1 MNKKLHTFRYVLAD
15 YISALIAW
23 CIFFTYRKYT
33 VSPFVF
39 DQFDE
44 LVLNDK
50 NLYIGIAVIPIY
62 WLILYAF
69 SGYYRK
75 IFRKSRLKELEQTLI
90 VTFFGTIILFFA
102 IILDDMI
109 ISYRNYIE
117 YYLFLYGTHFILT
130 YIPRFTVTTITVR
143 KIHRG
148 IIGFNTVLIGND
160 EIATEIFLRAK
171 KQNVQSGNKFLGYV
185 YISADKP
192 HRISE
197 YLPCLGSI
205 EELKDIIVKHEI
217 EEVIIAVQN
226 GKRKYIEQIFSV
238 IENSDVVIKIIPQI
252 QDILL
257 GSVKM
262 TSVLQE
268 PLIQIYQ
275 DLMPE
280 WQKQIKRVL
289 DIAMSVVAIIA
300 LIPVYLFLAWSVKR
314 SSKGPIIYKQERIG
328 HRGKPFYI
336 FKFRSMYLDSEKDGP
351 QLSSQEDSRITPFG
365 KFMRKTRMDELPQF
379 FNVLRGEMALVGPRP
394 ERQYY
399 IDQIVKVA
407 PHYRLLHRI
416 KPGITSWGQVKY
428 GYAENVDQMVERL
441 KYDLVYLE
449 NMSLQMDIKIMIH
462 TTLIVLQGRGK

>member
-1 MNKKLHTFRYVLAD
+1 MNKKLHTFRYVLFD
-15 YISALIAW
+15 YFSALVAW

-33 VSPFVF
+33 VSPFLF
-39 DQFDE
+39 EQFDE
-44 LVLNDK
+44 LVLSDK

-62 WLILYAF
+62 WLLLYTF

-75 IFRKSRLKELEQTLI
+75 IYRKSRLKELEQTLI
-90 VTFFGTIILFFA
+90 ATFFGTLILFFA

-117 YYLFLYGTHFILT
+117 YYLFLYATHFVLT
-130 YIPRFTVTTITVR
+130 YLPRFIITTRTVR

-160 EIATEIFLRAK
+160 QIATEIYLRAK

-185 YISADKP
+185 FISSETP
-192 HRISE
+192 HPISE
-197 YLPCLGSI
+197 YMPCLGSI
-205 EELKDIIVKHEI
+205 DELKEIIKKHDI

-238 IENSDVVIKIIPQI
+238 IENSNVVIKIIPQI

-280 WQKQIKRVL
+280 WQKQIKRFM
-289 DIAMSVVAIIA
+289 DISLSILAII
-300 LIPVYLFLAWSVKR
+300 LLLPLYIFLALGVKR
-314 SSKGPIIYKQERIG
+314 SSKGPVLYKQERIG
-328 HRGKPFYI
+328 HLGKPFYI
-336 FKFRSMYLDSEKDGP
+336 FKFRSMFLNSEEDGP
-351 QLSSQEDSRITPFG
+351 QLSSKEDCRITSFG
-365 KFMRKTRMDELPQF
+365 KIMRKTRLDELPQF
-379 FNVLRGEMALVGPRP
+379 FNVLRGDMALVGPRP
-394 ERQYY
+394 ERQFY

-428 GYAENVDQMVERL
+428 GYAENVEEMVERL

-449 NMSLQMDIKIMIH
+449 NMSLQMDIKILIH
-462 TTLIVLQGRGK
+462 TVLIVLQGRGK

>member
-1 MNKKLHTFRYVLAD
+1 MNKKLHSFRYVLVD
-15 YISALIAW
+15 YFSALVAW

-33 VSPFVF
+33 VSPFLF
-39 DQFDE
+39 EQFDE

-62 WLILYAF
+62 WLLLYTF

-75 IFRKSRLKELEQTLI
+75 IYRKSRLKELEQTLI
-90 VTFFGTIILFFA
+90 ATFFGTIILFFA

-117 YYLFLYGTHFILT
+117 YYLFLYVTHFVLT
-130 YIPRFTVTTITVR
+130 YLPRFIITTMTVR

-148 IIGFNTVLIGND
+148 VIGFNTVLIGND
-160 EIATEIFLRAK
+160 QIATEIYLRAK
-171 KQNVQSGNKFLGYV
+171 KQNVQSGNNFVGYV
-185 YISADKP
+185 FITPEKP
-192 HRISE
+192 HPISE
-197 YLPCLGSI
+197 YMPCLGSI
-205 EELKDIIVKHEI
+205 DELKRIIKEYDV

-226 GKRKYIEQIFSV
+226 GKRKHIEQIFSV
-238 IENSDVVIKIIPQI
+238 IENSNVVIKIIPQI

-280 WQKQIKRVL
+280 WQKQIKRFM
-289 DIAMSVVAIIA
+289 DIFLSVTAIIF
-300 LIPVYLFLAWSVKR
+300 LLPLYLFLALGVKR
-314 SSKGPIIYKQERIG
+314 SSKGPILYKQERIG
-328 HRGKPFYI
+328 HLGKPFYI
-336 FKFRSMYLDSEKDGP
+336 FKFRSMFLNSEQDGP
-351 QLSSQEDSRITPFG
+351 QLSSKDDSRITTFG
-365 KFMRKTRMDELPQF
+365 KIMRKTRLDELPQF
-379 FNVLRGEMALVGPRP
+379 FNVLRGDMSLVGPRP
-394 ERQYY
+394 ERQFY
-399 IDQIVKVA
+399 IDQIVKIA

-428 GYAENVDQMVERL
+428 GYAENVEEMVERL

-449 NMSLQMDIKIMIH
+449 NMSLQMDIKILIH
-462 TTLIVLQGRGK
+462 TVLIVLQGRGT

>member
-1 MNKKLHTFRYVLAD
+1 MNKKLHTFRYVIFD
-15 YISALIAW
+15 YLSALITW

-33 VSPFVF
+33 ISPFVF

-44 LVLNDK
+44 LVLQDK
-50 NLYIGIAVIPIY
+50 NFYIGIAIIPIY
-62 WLILYAF
+62 WLIIYTF

-75 IFRKSRLKELEQTLI
+75 IYRKSRLKELEQTLI
-90 VTFFGTIILFFA
+90 VTFFGTLVLFFA

-117 YYLFLYGTHFILT
+117 YYLFLFSTHFLLT
-130 YIPRFTVTTITVR
+130 YIPRFITTTSTVR
-143 KIHRG
+143 KIHKG
-148 IIGFNTVLIGND
+148 IIGFNTVLIGSD
-160 EIATEIFLRAK
+160 EIATEIYLRAK
-171 KQNVQSGNKFLGYV
+171 KQNVQSGNKYIGYV
-185 YISADKP
+185 FLSPEKP
-192 HRISE
+192 QPIDE
-197 YLPCLGSI
+197 FLPCLGSI
-205 EELKDIIVKHEI
+205 DDLKKIIHEHEI

-238 IENSDVVIKIIPQI
+238 IEDSNVVIKIIPQI

-289 DIAMSVVAIIA
+289 DIVLSVIAIII
-300 LIPVYLFLAWSVKR
+300 LLPVYLFLALGVIR
-314 SSKGPIIYKQERIG
+314 SSKGPILYKQERIG
-328 HRGKPFYI
+328 HRGKPFNIY
-336 FKFRSMYLDSEKDGP
+336 KFRSMYLDSEKDGP
-351 QLSSQEDSRITPFG
+351 QLSSKEDCRITPFG
-365 KFMRKTRMDELPQF
+365 KIMRKTRMDELPQF
-379 FNVLRGEMALVGPRP
+379 FNVLRGDMALVGPRP
-394 ERQYY
+394 ERQFY

>member
-1 MNKKLHTFRYVLAD
+1 MNKKLHTFRYVLVD
-15 YISALIAW
+15 YFSALIAW

-33 VSPFVF
+33 VSPFLF
-39 DQFDE
+39 EQFDE
-44 LVLNDK
+44 LVLNDI

-62 WLILYAF
+62 WLLLYTF

-90 VTFFGTIILFFA
+90 STFFGTIILFFA

-109 ISYRNYIE
+109 ISYRNYLE
-117 YYLFLYGTHFILT
+117 YYLFLYATHFALT
-130 YIPRFTVTTITVR
+130 YLPRFIITTMTVR

-160 EIATEIFLRAK
+160 QIATEIYLRAK
-171 KQNVQSGNKFLGYV
+171 KQNVQSGNKFIGYV
-185 YISADKP
+185 FINPETP
-192 HRISE
+192 HPISE
-197 YLPCLGSI
+197 YMPCLGSI
-205 EELKDIIVKHEI
+205 DELKKIIKEHDI

-238 IENSDVVIKIIPQI
+238 IENSNVVIKIIPQI

-280 WQKQIKRVL
+280 WQKQIKRFM
-289 DIAMSVVAIIA
+289 DIFLSVVAII
-300 LIPVYLFLAWSVKR
+300 LLFPLYLFLALGVKH
-314 SSKGPIIYKQERIG
+314 SSKGPIFYKQERIG
-328 HRGKPFYI
+328 HLGNPFYI
-336 FKFRSMYLDSEKDGP
+336 FKFRSMFVNSEENGP
-351 QLSSQEDSRITPFG
+351 QLSSKEDTRITPFG
-365 KFMRKTRMDELPQF
+365 KIMRKTRLDELPQF
-379 FNVLRGEMALVGPRP
+379 FNVLRGDMSLVGPRP
-394 ERQYY
+394 ERQFY

-428 GYAENVDQMVERL
+428 GYAENVDEMVERL

-449 NMSLQMDIKIMIH
+449 NMSLQMDIKILIH
-462 TTLIVLQGRGK
+462 TALIVLQGRGT